1 MKDSAE
7 IIKVRY
13 YSYTM
18 YQVNLFNPRTGK
30 YYNSMSSRFESKDAA
45 MEYIKE
51 LGVEL
56 KKVKA

>member
-18 YQVNLFNPRTGK
+18 YQVNLFKPRTNK
-30 YYNSMSSRFESKDAA
+30 YYNSMGRRFESKDAA
-45 MEYIKE
+45 LDYIRE

-56 KKVKA
+56 KRVKA

>member
-30 YYNSMSSRFESKDAA
+30 YYNSLSERFESKELA
-45 MEYIKE
+45 KE
-51 LGVEL
+51 HISKLGLEL